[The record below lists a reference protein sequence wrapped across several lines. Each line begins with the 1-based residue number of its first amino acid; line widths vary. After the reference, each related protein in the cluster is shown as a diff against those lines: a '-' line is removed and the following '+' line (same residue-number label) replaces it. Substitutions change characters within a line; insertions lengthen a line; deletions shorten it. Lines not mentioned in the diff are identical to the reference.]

1 MNFFVITGID
11 GCGKT
16 TQINLLSS
24 HLSKNKHAAKVTKA
38 YDNEAKI
45 TLRNYI
51 NSWTNSNAITFLF
64 QALHAQ
70 QYSDTIEALNE
81 GKIVLADRWD
91 ESYLAYHSN
100 FGDLSLDSDLR
111 LRLNQMAYNDLLPNL
126 GFVLKVPVQIARE
139 RRKVRGS
146 FGRFEGQSDEY
157 YEILQSTYLK
167 IAEER
172 GWHILDGTESEE
184 NLHKSI
190 LEIVMASL

>member
-1 MNFFVITGID
+1 MNLIVITGID

-16 TQINLLSS
+16 TQINLLSRY
-24 HLSKNKHAAKVTKA
+24 LLKKKCDVTISKA

-45 TLRNYI
+45 TLRNYM

-70 QYSDTIEALNE
+70 QYSCTVEALNQ

-100 FGDLSLDSDLR
+100 FGELSFDDDLR
-111 LRLNQMAYNDLLPNL
+111 LKLNRMAYNDLLPDL
-126 GFVLKVPVQIARE
+126 GFVLKLPVQTARE
-139 RRKVRGS
+139 RRRTRGN
-146 FGRFEGQSDEY
+146 FGRFDGQSDEY
-157 YEILQSTYLK
+157 YEILQSAYLK

-172 GWHILDGTESEE
+172 EWHILDGTESEE
-184 NLHKSI
+184 NLHQSI
-190 LEIVMASL
+190 LKIVMKNL